1 MELGLIGLG
10 KMGANMAE
18 RLRNGG
24 HKVVGYDRDA
34 DAVRKVIDRGNEGAN
49 SLNEL
54 VSKLTSPAIIWIM
67 VPAGK
72 PVDDT
77 INSLL
82 PHFKSGDIVVDGG
95 NSYYRDSIRRVRT
108 FRNTASGCWMLA

>member
-18 RLRNGG
+18 RLLKGG

-34 DAVRKVIDRGNEGAN
+34 QAVRRIIEQGNEGAN

-54 VSKLTSPAIIWIM
+54 VSKLSEGQRLDSSRSFGKSPRIVWLM

-77 INSLL
+77 IDLLL
-82 PHFKSGDIVVDGG
+82 PLLKSGDIVVDGG
-95 NSYYRDSIRRVRT
+95 NSH
-108 FRNTASGCWMLA
+108 